1 MASARIGFTLRVW
14 IGCLILATTVLSS
27 PVNAKVTRKDLV
39 VMKNGDRLS
48 GNVKKLENG
57 VLYIET
63 VYLSNSIG
71 LDWLQVE
78 SIQSVATYQ
87 ITLVSGRRVMGTIE
101 KLAQPGSQD
110 KNFVIREP
118 GSEMKISSVD
128 VAGIDQQKS
137 TFLRQLSGN
146 IDGAY
151 GFTSG
156 NSQSSATIDAAA
168 SYSTTKWISG
178 ASLSESFNGETGAAK
193 TNRSDLQFGTERYL
207 NRDSFLM
214 GIADFLHSSQ
224 QDLDLRTTLG
234 GGYGRYIIRKGD
246 RGLSWVTGTVYT
258 NERFSEISGQTK
270 DNNVEALIG
279 LKYASYRFN
288 FGQIES
294 QLFVFPGLSDF
305 GRVRVTT
312 NNSLTIALTNKF
324 HFTTIFWDNFDSR
337 PPSLAK
343 KNEMGVSTGIGWSF

>member
-1 MASARIGFTLRVW
+1 MASARIGITLRVW
-14 IGCLILATTVLSS
+14 IGCLVFGAAILS
-27 PVNAKVTRKDLV
+27 PSVNAKVTRKDLV
-39 VMKNGDRLS
+39 IMKNGDRLS

-78 SIQSVATYQ
+78 SIQSIATYQ
-87 ITLVSGRRVMGTIE
+87 ITLVSGRRLMGTIE
-101 KLAQPGSQD
+101 KLAHAGPQD

-118 GSEMKISSVD
+118 GSEVKISAGD

-137 TFLRQLSGN
+137 TFLRQLAGSIN
-146 IDGAY
+146 ASY

-156 NSQSSATIDAAA
+156 NSQSSATIDANA
-168 SYSTTKWISG
+168 SYSTTKWLSV
-178 ASLSESFNGETGAAK
+178 ASLSESFNSETGASK
-193 TNRSDLQFGTERYL
+193 TNRSDLQFGTERFL
-207 NRDSFLM
+207 NRDSFMM

-234 GGYGRYIIRKGD
+234 GGYGRYIVRKGD
-246 RGLSWVTGTVYT
+246 KGLSWVTGVVYT
-258 NERFSEISGQTK
+258 NERFSELSGQTR

-288 FGQIES
+288 FGQIQS

-305 GRVRVTT
+305 GRIRMTT
-312 NNSLTIALTNKF
+312 NNTLTIALTNKF
-324 HFTTIFWDNFDSR
+324 QFTTTFWDNFDSR
-337 PPSLAK
+337 PPRLAK